1 MSLKS
6 VFQPLKTR
14 LREEPNCD
22 LDTVKVWCT
31 LQIGV
36 KKSVIVFI
44 SVMFIVIVLTFHS
57 DNKSGNE
64 KMMIKMYV

>member
-36 KKSVIVFI
+36 KKKKSVIAFI
-44 SVMFIVIVLTFHS
+44 SVMFIVIVLTFHG
-57 DNKSGNE
+57 DN
-64 KMMIKMYV
+64 

>member
-36 KKSVIVFI
+36 KKKSVIAFI
-44 SVMFIVIVLTFHS
+44 SVMFIVIVLTFHG
-57 DNKSGNE
+57 DN
-64 KMMIKMYV
+64 

>member
-36 KKSVIVFI
+36 KKSVITFI
-44 SVMFIVIVLTFHS
+44 SVMFIVIVLTFHG
-57 DNKSGNE
+57 DN
-64 KMMIKMYV
+64 

>member
-36 KKSVIVFI
+36 KKSVIAFI

-57 DNKSGNE
+57 EN
-64 KMMIKMYV
+64 